1 MQARECVCEHAQVT
15 EGVRRRPSARVTG
28 LIRTL
33 GTQLQLSARAP
44 RLLTPGPDYQPLFFF
59 LFSDFFFFEIVP
71 LWNTG

>member
-44 RLLTPGPDYQPLFFF
+44 RLLTPGPDYQPLFLF